1 MYLTSLEF
9 NHDILRNID
18 PRCRL
23 GAGIA
28 LTLPAI
34 QSGSPLI
41 LGSLIFA
48 LCMCLVRDIS
58 VVVRR
63 LMAVNVFTLFLWITL
78 PLGALV
84 TDLAGGASPGISGA
98 LSRALVYTLRI
109 NAAALLYMVT
119 IIPLGIGGLANT
131 LARLHCPAKLN
142 ALFLLTYRYI
152 FIMYERIFV
161 SLRSMAIRR
170 PQQTTLGRWRSYA
183 AVFGTALISAFLRA
197 QKVGKAL
204 QVRGFTGRIPVT
216 RSFAWKVRDTL
227 FLAFSLLLALAL
239 WTLNGFFPE
248 AYGTLK
254 GG

>member
-23 GAGIA
+23 GAGIL

-41 LGSLIFA
+41 LGGLIFA
-48 LCMCLVRDIS
+48 LGMCLIRDIS

-63 LMAVNVFTLFLWITL
+63 LMAVNVFTVFLWITL
-78 PLGALV
+78 PLGVLTA
-84 TDLAGGASPGISGA
+84 DLAGGGGASPGISGA
-98 LSRALVYTLRI
+98 LGRALVYTLRI

-204 QVRGFTGRIPVT
+204 RVRGFTGFIPVT
-216 RSFAWKVRDTL
+216 RSFSWKARDTL
-227 FLAFSLLLALAL
+227 FLALSLILALAL
-239 WTLNGFFPE
+239 WTLNGFFP
-248 AYGTLK
+248 
-254 GG
+254 GGLWNF